1 MFKSLRS
8 KATAA
13 MIASSVWVNNAF
25 AAGLPSAPA
34 STGSSGTAA
43 ASGDYIQTLQNYAY
57 DIGILVGLIL
67 STVGF
72 IMVAKNVVT
81 TYGEIGEGRKT
92 YSDMAG
98 AAAAGVLLVVFIVF
112 MLTEAAGIL

>member
-13 MIASSVWVNNAF
+13 MIASSVWVNNAM
-25 AAGLPSAPA
+25 AALP
-34 STGSSGTAA
+34 TTAA
-43 ASGDYIQTLQNYAY
+43 PSRGATTSGDYIGLLQEYAY

-81 TYGEIGEGRKT
+81 TYGEIGDGRKT

-98 AAAAGVLLVVFIVF
+98 AAAAGVLLLIFIVF
-112 MLTEAAGIL
+112 MLTEAAGVL